1 MGAGHVQTPRSSPEA
16 IWGMKE
22 RFNGSVFGKEG
33 MKIIGTKKEH
43 LPDTP
48 FLPKLR
54 LVGIVIS
61 CVKKQPRACLCI
73 F

>member
-1 MGAGHVQTPRSSPEA
+1 
-16 IWGMKE
+16 MKE

-48 FLPKLR
+48 FFTKAAL
-54 LVGIVIS
+54 S
-61 CVKKQPRACLCI
+61 WYCNFLC
-73 F
+73 